1 MLIPIWGHSNCSDAD
16 GSCEFIRCQAGG
28 RRKFFNDFSPAC
40 TRPCARGAADRP
52 SRLKIATRLYK
63 ALVAKNPDRVITLRN
78 GGGRVVARNQPQR
91 KSGSNS
97 NGDLPF
103 RKAPS
108 LVPADGYR

>member
-1 MLIPIWGHSNCSDAD
+1 
-16 GSCEFIRCQAGG
+16 
-28 RRKFFNDFSPAC
+28 
-40 TRPCARGAADRP
+40 
-52 SRLKIATRLYK
+52 
-63 ALVAKNPDRVITLRN
+63 LVAKNPDRVITLRN
-78 GGGRVVARNQPQR
+78 GGGRVVARNEPQR